1 MNKKDFSIRLKQ
13 CVSSIFNDIEEQ
25 DDLFEFGIYTD
36 QDVSTILIGYNT
48 CTNFANQ
55 LAKHFLKENKIVS
68 YYRWSFPEWNRKI
81 GDENALLYAVNDELY
96 NIIQPQEYEMNPDSF
111 KDNVLD
117 LLCNVLVELRDE
129 GLFSS
134 VKRDVILYLE
144 KGDSYIGEK
153 MKERIRTLVG
163 EKYYEEF
170 LFDMRKDLY

>member
-96 NIIQPQEYEMNPDSF
+96 NVIQPQEKVIALDMF
-111 KDNVLD
+111 KDNILD
-117 LLCNVLVELRDE
+117 LLFDALIELRDE
-129 GLFSS
+129 GLFN
-134 VKRDVILYLE
+134 VIKRDVILYLE
-144 KGDSYIGEK
+144 QADSYIDELMQK
-153 MKERIRTLVG
+153 RIRILVG

-170 LFDMRKDLY
+170 LFDMRKEF